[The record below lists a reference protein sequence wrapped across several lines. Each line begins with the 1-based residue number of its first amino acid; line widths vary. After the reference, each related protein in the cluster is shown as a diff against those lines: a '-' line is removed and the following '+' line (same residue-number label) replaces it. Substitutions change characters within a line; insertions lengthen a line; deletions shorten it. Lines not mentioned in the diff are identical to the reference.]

1 MPLTVE
7 EDTDSAPAI
16 GLPARPG
23 LEGAPAATYRLQ
35 FNSDF
40 TLAHARELVPYLY
53 ELGISHIYASPLLRA
68 VRGSRHG
75 YDICDF
81 NELNPE
87 VGTPEDFARL
97 HEELARYQM
106 GLVLDVVPNHMGI
119 EIGQNRWWRDVLT
132 HGRASRFAGCFD
144 IDWEAA
150 DPRLRGKVALP
161 ILTERYDQALR
172 HGTFRVTKTE
182 ESFGLLC
189 GSQAL
194 PVSPES
200 VAALWRQAAEWVPG
214 DEAETLPSVLAEI
227 NGNLEELNAFIQKQN
242 YLPMFWGNGDA
253 TLNYRR
259 FFTISS
265 LAGIRIEDEAVF
277 ERAFALVKEW
287 LDRGWVEG
295 LRVDHIDG
303 LRNPEAFL
311 RRLRQMATKSW
322 IVLEKIL
329 EPEEPLKLLWPVNGT
344 TGYDFLV
351 NLDGVF
357 IDRRG
362 EKPLSDFYA
371 EFTGESL
378 DYPAL
383 VREKKRMLIRGQL
396 ATETSR
402 LTEMLVQI
410 STRHWECQDY
420 TKAELCDAWTE
431 LAVCLPVYRTYVA
444 PSSQREV
451 PQEDA
456 SVIGAAAKAAR
467 QLRTDLPPELFNFLE
482 ELLLLRRPGDLEDD
496 FVWRFQQLTGPVMAK
511 SVEDT
516 AFFCYPRFVALNE
529 VGGDPSRFGLSLEEF
544 HQFCQRQQKLWPG
557 SMAATSTHDTKWGG
571 DVRARLALL
580 SERPREWMEAVRR
593 WSQLN
598 EAKRRHHW
606 PDRKTEYLFYQIV
619 AGAWPLTADRA
630 LSFMQKA
637 AREAKEHTQW
647 QQPAPDYEEALE
659 NFVKGALDDLRFVTE
674 VKEFVS
680 RLLDRGWINSLAQTL
695 LKLTATGVPDIYQ
708 GAELWDLNLTD
719 PDNRRPV
726 DFALRREHLARA
738 KRLSAADAW
747 AQRESGLAKLWLIQ
761 KVLGLRRSQPDLFAV
776 SAPYEPLTASG
787 ERALHVLAFA
797 RGKRAVTIVPR
808 LVAGF
813 DADWKDTRVAM
824 PPGKW
829 HNILTGK
836 TVERGLM
843 SELTAEFPVT
853 LLVRKEE
860 G

>member
-1 MPLTVE
+1 
-7 EDTDSAPAI
+7 
-16 GLPARPG
+16 
-23 LEGAPAATYRLQ
+23 
-35 FNSDF
+35 
-40 TLAHARELVPYLY
+40 
-53 ELGISHIYASPLLRA
+53 
-68 VRGSRHG
+68 
-75 YDICDF
+75 
-81 NELNPE
+81 
-87 VGTPEDFARL
+87 
-97 HEELARYQM
+97 
-106 GLVLDVVPNHMGI
+106 
-119 EIGQNRWWRDVLT
+119 
-132 HGRASRFAGCFD
+132 
-144 IDWEAA
+144 
-150 DPRLRGKVALP
+150 
-161 ILTERYDQALR
+161 
-172 HGTFRVTKTE
+172 
-182 ESFGLLC
+182 
-189 GSQAL
+189 
-194 PVSPES
+194 
-200 VAALWRQAAEWVPG
+200 
-214 DEAETLPSVLAEI
+214 
-227 NGNLEELNAFIQKQN
+227 
-242 YLPMFWGNGDA
+242 
-253 TLNYRR
+253 
-259 FFTISS
+259 
-265 LAGIRIEDEAVF
+265 
-277 ERAFALVKEW
+277 
-287 LDRGWVEG
+287 
-295 LRVDHIDG
+295 
-303 LRNPEAFL
+303 
-311 RRLRQMATKSW
+311 
-322 IVLEKIL
+322 
-329 EPEEPLKLLWPVNGT
+329 
-344 TGYDFLV
+344 
-351 NLDGVF
+351 
-357 IDRRG
+357 
-362 EKPLSDFYA
+362 
-371 EFTGESL
+371 
-378 DYPAL
+378 
-383 VREKKRMLIRGQL
+383 
-396 ATETSR
+396 
-402 LTEMLVQI
+402 
-410 STRHWECQDY
+410 
-420 TKAELCDAWTE
+420 
-431 LAVCLPVYRTYVA
+431 
-444 PSSQREV
+444 
-451 PQEDA
+451 
-456 SVIGAAAKAAR
+456 
-467 QLRTDLPPELFNFLE
+467 
-482 ELLLLRRPGDLEDD
+482 
-496 FVWRFQQLTGPVMAK
+496 
-511 SVEDT
+511 
-516 AFFCYPRFVALNE
+516 
-529 VGGDPSRFGLSLEEF
+529 
-544 HQFCQRQQKLWPG
+544 
-557 SMAATSTHDTKWGG
+557 
-571 DVRARLALL
+571 
-580 SERPREWMEAVRR
+580 MEAVRR